1 MREPD
6 GRRRPY
12 PRNFREQRKATAE
25 AGQNL
30 PRPKH
35 RRVRSGLLYYVT
47 DTASPL
53 GWSVVE
59 IEEEDPN
66 GRAAFAP
73 GQLEAVPLEE
83 VEGRILGLV
92 PEPSVTG

>member
-12 PRNFREQRKATAE
+12 PRNFRELRKATDE

-35 RRVRSGLLYYVT
+35 RRVRSGRLYYVT
-47 DTASPL
+47 DTASPQ

-59 IEEEDPN
+59 IEEEDPKN
-66 GRAAFAP
+66 QAAFVP
-73 GQLEAVPLEE
+73 GQLEAVPLAELR
-83 VEGRILGLV
+83 GRILGPV
-92 PEPSVTG
+92 PSPAE

>member
-1 MREPD
+1 MESPQY
-6 GRRRPY
+6 RRY
-12 PRNFREQRKATAE
+12 PRNFRELRKASDE

-35 RRVRSGLLYYVT
+35 RRVRSGRLYYVT

-83 VEGRILGLV
+83 LKGRILGPV
-92 PEPSVTG
+92 PSPAK